1 MGKKTDIDLDDLLDG
16 EVTTATDQ
24 EQPTLSGELEIDI
37 NLIYPDPN
45 QPRKIFDQE
54 KLLELAESI
63 KENGLVQPITIK
75 DDGTGKYIII
85 AGERRYRA
93 HLLAGLEKI
102 KVNITDYKEV
112 TSEVQLIENIQRED
126 LTPFEIAL
134 SIKAIWE
141 QGKYT
146 KKSDLAKKIGKQA
159 PYVSK
164 AFAVFNLC
172 DEIIGHL
179 KANHSDIGLDILQ
192 EISREPNPEEQLY
205 YYNQYS
211 AGEITREDIRRRVK
225 FSLDNLADEKE
236 KLDNEAYAKILKEDI
251 LSGTASVWLCEYP
264 MGKER
269 AEVEIKDNEDLI
281 FRHKNDFLKI
291 KEWKKIY
298 TENEKTR
305 DNEEREREKLNDE
318 TFAKEVRQ
326 LIFSGSHTPSD
337 GSYIWI
343 NNKCVSFANV
353 NDTAKIKEW
362 KEAYTKAK
370 EEKQKS
376 LLSLEDCETIEI
388 EDFKEEIIKYEEMI
402 KYGEILANNEHLIK
416 ITDILEKRIKGEN
429 EDSLSSKAKMEGLIE
444 NDFIISTN
452 RRFIF
457 TDSYEDEVIF
467 FTNEEQKNIF
477 MQLEAKKRFY
487 EITEHADFDGVGT
500 VTIENDVFSTS
511 DFTIIDNTLLLQ
523 FSNLLLTKEEK
534 EDLFQDIH
542 NLREKYQKSFEERK
556 EKVL

>member
-1 MGKKTDIDLDDLLDG
+1 MSKNNIDLDNLLGD

-45 QPRKIFDQE
+45 QPRKIFDNE

-63 KENGLVQPITIK
+63 KEHGLIQPITIK
-75 DDGTGKYIII
+75 DDGTGKYILI

-134 SIKAIWE
+134 SIKEIWE

-146 KKSDLAKKIGKQA
+146 KKSDLAKAIGKPA

-172 DEIIGHL
+172 DEILDHL
-179 KANHSDIGLDILQ
+179 KSNHNNIGLDILQ
-192 EISREPNPEEQLY
+192 EISREPNRGEQLE
-205 YYNQYS
+205 YYNDYL
-211 AGEITREDIRRRVK
+211 AGEITREEIRNRVK
-225 FSLDNLADEKE
+225 CSLDTHENGKE
-236 KLDNEAYAKILKEDI
+236 KLDNEPYAKILKEDI
-251 LSGTASVWLCEYP
+251 LSGTATVWFCEYP
-264 MGKER
+264 AGEER
-269 AEVEIKDNEDLI
+269 AEVTIEKENLS
-281 FRHKNDFLKI
+281 FRHKSDYIKI
-291 KEWKKIY
+291 KEWHNAYKENKRAKDKK
-298 TENEKTR
+298 EAEK
-305 DNEEREREKLNDE
+305 EKLNDE
-318 TFAKEVRQ
+318 AFAEEVKNI
-326 LIFSGSHTPSD
+326 IFAGN
-337 GSYIWI
+337 YITEDCNFLWM
-343 NNKCVSFANV
+343 NKHPVSFENQ
-353 NDTAKIKEW
+353 NDIAKIKEW
-362 KEAYTKAK
+362 KEAYAKAK

-388 EDFKEEIIKYEEMI
+388 EDFKEEIIKYEVMI
-402 KYGEILANNEHLIK
+402 KEGDILANDEHLIK
-416 ITDILEKRIKGEN
+416 ITDILEKRIKGQDI
-429 EDSLSSKAKMEGLIE
+429 DSLSSKVKMEGLI
-444 NDFIISTN
+444 NNGFVISTN

-457 TDSYEDEVIF
+457 TSRYDEVVF
-467 FTNEEQKNIF
+467 FTDEEQKNIF
-477 MQLEAKKRFY
+477 MQLEAKERF
-487 EITEHADFDGVGT
+487 EDTAENANFDGVNT
-500 VTIENDVFSTS
+500 VSIENDVFSTS

-523 FSNLLLTKEEK
+523 FSNLLLTKEDK
-534 EDLFQDIH
+534 ENLFQDIH
-542 NLREKYQKSFEERK
+542 NLREKYQKSFEERT

>member
-1 MGKKTDIDLDDLLDG
+1 MDKNNIDLDDLLGD

-45 QPRKIFDQE
+45 QPRKIFDEE
-54 KLLELAESI
+54 KLSELAESI
-63 KENGLVQPITIK
+63 KEHGLIQPITIK
-75 DDGTGKYIII
+75 DDGTGKYILI

-134 SIKAIWE
+134 SIKDIWE
-141 QGKYT
+141 EGKYT
-146 KKSDLAKKIGKQA
+146 KKSDLAKAIGKQA
-159 PYVSK
+159 AYVSK
-164 AFAVFNLC
+164 SFAVFNLC
-172 DEIIGHL
+172 DEIIEHL
-179 KANHSDIGLDILQ
+179 KSNHSDIGLDILQ
-192 EISREPNPEEQLY
+192 EISREPNPKRQLS

-211 AGEITREDIRRRVK
+211 AGEITRENIRTNVK
-225 FSLDNLADEKE
+225 RSLDNFENEKE
-236 KLDNEAYAKILKEDI
+236 KLVSIHYAEVIKEDI
-251 LSGTASVWLCEYP
+251 LSGAANANLFDYP
-264 MGKER
+264 EKH
-269 AEVEIKDNEDLI
+269 AEVKKDKETLI
-281 FRHKNDFLKI
+281 FGHKNDLEKI
-291 KEWKKIY
+291 KQWKETFNKNK
-298 TENEKTR
+298 EAK
-305 DNEEREREKLNDE
+305 DKEEAEREKLNDE
-318 TFAKEVRQ
+318 TFAEEVKKS
-326 LIFSGSHTPSD
+326 IFNDNWVSSD
-337 GSYIWI
+337 NTSIYI
-343 NNKCVSFANV
+343 NNKVIPFRNE
-353 NDTAKIKEW
+353 NDIAKIKEW
-362 KEAYTKAK
+362 KEAYIKAK

-402 KYGEILANNEHLIK
+402 KDGDILVNDEHLIK
-416 ITDILEKRIKGEN
+416 ITDILEERIKGES
-429 EDSLSSKAKMEGLIE
+429 EDSLSTEENIKGLIR
-444 NDFIISTN
+444 NGFVISSN

-457 TDSYEDEVIF
+457 TNRYDDVVF

-477 MQLEAKKRFY
+477 MQLEAKERF
-487 EITEHADFDGVGT
+487 EDTSDNANFDGVNT
-500 VTIENDVFSTS
+500 VSIENDIFSTS
-511 DFTIIDNTLLLQ
+511 DFTIIDNTFLLQ

-542 NLREKYQKSFEERK
+542 NLREKFQKSFEERK

>member
-1 MGKKTDIDLDDLLDG
+1 MGANTNIDLEDLLDG

-24 EQPTLSGELEIDI
+24 KQPTLSGELEIDI

-146 KKSDLAKKIGKQA
+146 KKSDLAKKIGKPA

-172 DEIIGHL
+172 DEIIEHL
-179 KANHSDIGLDILQ
+179 KSNHSDIGLDILQ
-192 EISREPNPEEQLY
+192 EISREPNHKKQLE
-205 YYNQYS
+205 YYNDYS
-211 AGEITREDIRRRVK
+211 AGEITREVIRTRVK
-225 FSLDNLADEKE
+225 WSLDNLENEIE
-236 KLDNEAYAKILKEDI
+236 KLNSIHYAEVLKEDI
-251 LSGTASVWLCEYP
+251 LSGVASVWLCEYP
-264 MGKER
+264 KGEEQ
-269 AEVEIKDNEDLI
+269 AEVKNDKETLI
-281 FRHKNDFLKI
+281 FKHKNDFLKI
-291 KEWKKIY
+291 KEWKEIY
-298 TENEKTR
+298 KENEKVK
-305 DNEEREREKLNDE
+305 DKEESEREKLNDE
-318 TFAKEVRQ
+318 TFAEEVKQ
-326 LIFSGSHTPSD
+326 KIFSGSHTPSD

-343 NNKCVSFANV
+343 NNKYVSFENQ
-353 NDTAKIKEW
+353 NDIAKIKEW

-402 KYGEILANNEHLIK
+402 KEGDILVNDEHLIK
-416 ITDILEKRIKGEN
+416 ITDILEERIKGES
-429 EDSLSSKAKMEGLIE
+429 EDSLSTEENIKGLIR
-444 NDFIISTN
+444 NDFVISSN

-457 TDSYEDEVIF
+457 TNRYDDVVF

-477 MQLEAKKRFY
+477 MQLEAKERF
-487 EITEHADFDGVGT
+487 EDTADNANFDGVNT
-500 VTIENDVFSTS
+500 VSIENDIFSTS
-511 DFTIIDNTLLLQ
+511 NFTIIDNTLLLQ

-542 NLREKYQKSFEERK
+542 NLREKFQKSFEERK

>member
-1 MGKKTDIDLDDLLDG
+1 MSKNNIDLDDLLGD

-45 QPRKIFDQE
+45 QPRKIFDNE
-54 KLLELAESI
+54 KLLELSESI
-63 KENGLVQPITIK
+63 KEHGLIQPITIK
-75 DDGTGKYIII
+75 DDGTGKYILI

-134 SIKAIWE
+134 SIKEIWE

-146 KKSDLAKKIGKQA
+146 KKSDLAKAIGKPS

-172 DEIIGHL
+172 DEIIDHL

-225 FSLDNLADEKE
+225 FSLNNLEDEKE
-236 KLDNEAYAKILKEDI
+236 KLDNEAYSKILKEDI
-251 LSGTASVWLCEYP
+251 LSGVASVWLLEYP
-264 MGKER
+264 TGKER
-269 AEVEIKDNEDLI
+269 AEVTIEKNDLT

-305 DNEEREREKLNDE
+305 DKEEREREKLNDE
-318 TFAKEVRQ
+318 TFAEDVKKA
-326 LIFSGSHTPSD
+326 IFAGNSHVPSD

-343 NNKCVSFANV
+343 NNKCISFGNE
-353 NDTAKIKEW
+353 NDIAKIKEW

-388 EDFKEEIIKYEEMI
+388 GDFEKEIIKYEEMI
-402 KYGEILANNEHLIK
+402 KDGDILANDEHLIK
-416 ITDILEKRIKGEN
+416 ITDILEKRIKGQDI
-429 EDSLSSKAKMEGLIE
+429 DSLSSKAK
-444 NDFIISTN
+444 
-452 RRFIF
+452 
-457 TDSYEDEVIF
+457 EVVF
-467 FTNEEQKNIF
+467 FTEEEQKNIF
-477 MQLEAKKRFY
+477 MQLEAEEVFKDTA
-487 EITEHADFDGVGT
+487 ENANFDGVNT
-500 VTIENDVFSTS
+500 VSIENDVFSTS
-511 DFTIIDNTLLLQ
+511 NFTIIDNTLLLQ

-534 EDLFQDIH
+534 EGLFQDIH

>member
-1 MGKKTDIDLDDLLDG
+1 MTNNNIDLDDLLG
-16 EVTTATDQ
+16 NEITTATDQ
-24 EQPTLSGELEIDI
+24 EQTILSGELEIDI

-45 QPRKIFDQE
+45 QPRKIFDEE

-63 KENGLVQPITIK
+63 KENGLVQAITIK

-126 LTPFEIAL
+126 LSPFEIAL
-134 SIKAIWE
+134 SIKEIWE

-146 KKSDLAKKIGKQA
+146 KKSDLAKKIGKPA
-159 PYVSK
+159 TYVSK

-172 DEIIGHL
+172 DEIIDHL
-179 KANHSDIGLDILQ
+179 KSNHSDIGLDILQ

-211 AGEITREDIRRRVK
+211 AGEITREDIRKRVK
-225 FSLDNLADEKE
+225 WSLDNLEEEKE
-236 KLDNEAYAKILKEDI
+236 KLDNEAYSKILKEDI

-264 MGKER
+264 TGKER
-269 AEVEIKDNEDLI
+269 AQVTIEKNDLN

-305 DNEEREREKLNDE
+305 DKEESEREKLNDE
-318 TFAKEVRQ
+318 TFAKEVKQ

-343 NNKCVSFANV
+343 NNKCISFGNV
-353 NDTAKIKEW
+353 NDTKKIKEW
-362 KEAYTKAK
+362 KEAYTKAQ

-376 LLSLEDCETIEI
+376 FTPLEDCKKM
-388 EDFKEEIIKYEEMI
+388 DSDKLKEEIIELEERI
-402 KYGEILANNEHLIK
+402 ILGEISVDDFYVYN
-416 ITDILEKRIKGEN
+416 ITNILEEKLKGTQ
-429 EDSLSSKAKMEGLIE
+429 EDSFSTEAKIEGLIR
-444 NDFIISTN
+444 NGFIISKN
-452 RRFIF
+452 KRFIF
-457 TDSYEDEVIF
+457 TSAYDDVVF
-467 FTNEEQKNIF
+467 FTNEEQKKVFIPLQIKNDFEENIEN
-477 MQLEAKKRFY
+477 MNSNGRD
-487 EITEHADFDGVGT
+487 EIL
-500 VTIENDVFSTS
+500 IENDVFTASNLS
-511 DFTIIDNTLLLQ
+511 IIDNSILLQ
-523 FSNLLLTKEEK
+523 FSDLLLNEKDKEE
-534 EDLFQDIH
+534 LFQDIR

>member
-1 MGKKTDIDLDDLLDG
+1 MGANTNIDLEDLLDG

-45 QPRKIFDQE
+45 QPRKIFDEE

-75 DDGTGKYIII
+75 DDGTGKHIII

-172 DEIIGHL
+172 DEIIEHL

-192 EISREPNPEEQLY
+192 EISREPNPKKQLS

-211 AGEITREDIRRRVK
+211 AGEITRDNIRTNVK
-225 FSLDNLADEKE
+225 RSLDNFENEKE
-236 KLDNEAYAKILKEDI
+236 KLGSIDYAEVIKEDI
-251 LSGTASVWLCEYP
+251 LSGVACVWLFEYP
-264 MGKER
+264 EKH
-269 AEVEIKDNEDLI
+269 AEVKNEIETLI
-281 FRHKNDFLKI
+281 FGHENDLKKI
-291 KEWKKIY
+291 KQWKEIY
-298 TENEKTR
+298 NKNKEAK
-305 DNEEREREKLNDE
+305 DKEEREREKLNDE
-318 TFAKEVRQ
+318 AFAEKVKKEIFTGSFVFGDGTGVRVENE
-326 LIFSGSHTPSD
+326 LIRFE
-337 GSYIWI
+337 
-343 NNKCVSFANV
+343 NE
-353 NDTAKIKEW
+353 NDAIKIKEW
-362 KEAYTKAK
+362 KEAYDRAK

-402 KYGEILANNEHLIK
+402 KDGDILVNDEHLIK

-429 EDSLSSKAKMEGLIE
+429 EDSLSSKEKMEGLIE
-444 NDFIISTN
+444 NDFIISSN

-457 TDSYEDEVIF
+457 TDNYDDEVIF
-467 FTNEEQKNIF
+467 FINEEQKNIF
-477 MQLEAKKRFY
+477 IQLEAKKIF
-487 EITEHADFDGVGT
+487 EETAENANCNGVNT
-500 VTIENDVFSTS
+500 VSIENDVFSTS
-511 DFTIIDNTLLLQ
+511 DFTIIDNTILLQ

-534 EDLFQDIH
+534 EELFQDIH
-542 NLREKYQKSFEERK
+542 NLREKFQKSFEERK

>member
-1 MGKKTDIDLDDLLDG
+1 MSKNNIDLDNLLGD

-24 EQPTLSGELEIDI
+24 EQPTLRGELEIDI

-45 QPRKIFDQE
+45 QPRKIFDNE

-63 KENGLVQPITIK
+63 KEHGLIQPITIK
-75 DDGTGKYIII
+75 DDGTGKYILI

-93 HLLAGLEKI
+93 HLLAGLKKI

-134 SIKAIWE
+134 SIKEIWE

-146 KKSDLAKKIGKQA
+146 KKSDLAKAIGKPA

-172 DEIIGHL
+172 DEILDHL
-179 KANHSDIGLDILQ
+179 KSNHNNIGLDILQ
-192 EISREPNPEEQLY
+192 EISREPNRGEQLE
-205 YYNQYS
+205 YYNDYL
-211 AGEITREDIRRRVK
+211 AGEITREEIRNRVK
-225 FSLDNLADEKE
+225 CSLDTHENGKE
-236 KLDNEAYAKILKEDI
+236 KLDNEPYAKILKEDI
-251 LSGTASVWLCEYP
+251 LSGTATVWFCEYP
-264 MGKER
+264 AGEER
-269 AEVEIKDNEDLI
+269 AEVTIEKENLS
-281 FRHKNDFLKI
+281 FRHKSDYIKI
-291 KEWKKIY
+291 KEWHNAYKENKRAKDKK
-298 TENEKTR
+298 EAEK
-305 DNEEREREKLNDE
+305 EKLNDE
-318 TFAKEVRQ
+318 AFAEEVKNI
-326 LIFSGSHTPSD
+326 IFAGN
-337 GSYIWI
+337 YITEDCNFLWM
-343 NNKCVSFANV
+343 NKHPVSFENQ
-353 NDTAKIKEW
+353 NDIAKIKEW
-362 KEAYTKAK
+362 KEAYAKAK

-402 KYGEILANNEHLIK
+402 KDGDLLVNDEHLIK
-416 ITDILEKRIKGEN
+416 ITDILEKRIKGQDI
-429 EDSLSSKAKMEGLIE
+429 DSLSSKAKIEGLIC
-444 NDFIISTN
+444 NGFVISTN

-457 TDSYEDEVIF
+457 TTRYDEVVF

-477 MQLEAKKRFY
+477 MQLEAKERF
-487 EITEHADFDGVGT
+487 EDIAENANFDGVNT
-500 VTIENDVFSTS
+500 VSIENDVFSTS

-542 NLREKYQKSFEERK
+542 NLREKFQKSFEERK

>member
-1 MGKKTDIDLDDLLDG
+1 MNKNDINLDDLVGD

-63 KENGLVQPITIK
+63 KEHGLVQPITIK
-75 DDGTGKYIII
+75 DDGTGKYILI

-134 SIKAIWE
+134 SIKDIWE

-172 DEIIGHL
+172 DEIIDHL
-179 KANHSDIGLDILQ
+179 KSNHSDIGLDILQ

-225 FSLDNLADEKE
+225 FSLDNLVDEKE

-251 LSGTASVWLCEYP
+251 LSGVASVWLCEYP
-264 MGKER
+264 TGKER
-269 AEVEIKDNEDLI
+269 AQVTIEKNDLN

-298 TENEKTR
+298 TENENTK
-305 DNEEREREKLNDE
+305 DKEEREKEKLNDE
-318 TFAKEVRQ
+318 IFAEKVKQ

-343 NNKCVSFANV
+343 NNKCVSFANE
-353 NDTAKIKEW
+353 NDTTKIKEW

-388 EDFKEEIIKYEEMI
+388 EDFKEEIIKYEEMV
-402 KYGEILANNEHLIK
+402 KDGDILVNDEHLIK
-416 ITDILEKRIKGEN
+416 ITDILEEKIKGEN
-429 EDSLSSKAKMEGLIE
+429 EDSLSNKARMEGLID
-444 NDFIISTN
+444 NGFVISVN

-457 TDSYEDEVIF
+457 TNRYDDVIF
-467 FTNEEQKNIF
+467 FTNEDQKNIF
-477 MQLEAKKRFY
+477 MELEAKEKFKDTA
-487 EITEHADFDGVGT
+487 ENANFDGVNT
-500 VTIENDVFSTS
+500 VSIENDVFSTS
-511 DFTIIDNTLLLQ
+511 DFTIIDNNMLLQ

-534 EDLFQDIH
+534 EELFQDIH

>member
-1 MGKKTDIDLDDLLDG
+1 MTKNNIDLDDLLGD

-37 NLIYPDPN
+37 KLIYPDPN
-45 QPRKIFDQE
+45 QPRKIFDNE
-54 KLLELAESI
+54 KLLELSESI
-63 KENGLVQPITIK
+63 KEHGLIQPITIK
-75 DDGTGKYIII
+75 DDGTGKYILI

-146 KKSDLAKKIGKQA
+146 KKSDLSKAIGKPA
-159 PYVSK
+159 SYVSK
-164 AFAVFNLC
+164 AFAVFNLS
-172 DEIIGHL
+172 DEIIEHL

-192 EISREPNPEEQLY
+192 EISREPNSEEQLY

-211 AGEITREDIRRRVK
+211 AGEITRENIRRRVK
-225 FSLDNLADEKE
+225 ISLDNLEDEKE
-236 KLDNEAYAKILKEDI
+236 KLDNETYAKILKEDI
-251 LSGTASVWLCEYP
+251 ISGAASVWLCEYP
-264 MGKER
+264 AGQER
-269 AEVEIKDNEDLI
+269 AQVQIKDNEDLN

-298 TENEKTR
+298 TENKNTK
-305 DNEEREREKLNDE
+305 DKEEREREKLNDE
-318 TFAKEVRQ
+318 VFAEKVRKE
-326 LIFSGSHTPSD
+326 IFAGVSYVSD
-337 GSYIWI
+337 DGTSLYLD
-343 NNKCVSFANV
+343 NKFIRFENE
-353 NDTAKIKEW
+353 NDTTKIKEW
-362 KEAYTKAK
+362 KEAYIKAK

-388 EDFKEEIIKYEEMI
+388 EDFKSEIIKYEEMI
-402 KYGEILANNEHLIK
+402 KEGDVLVNNEHLIK
-416 ITDILEKRIKGEN
+416 ITDILEKRIKGEG
-429 EDSLSSKAKMEGLIE
+429 EDSLSSEENIKGLIR
-444 NDFIISTN
+444 NGFVISTN
-452 RRFIF
+452 RRFALNNNY
-457 TDSYEDEVIF
+457 DDVVF
-467 FTNEEQKNIF
+467 FTSEEQKNTF
-477 MQLEAKKRFY
+477 MQFEAKTRF
-487 EITEHADFDGVGT
+487 EDTAESANFEGVNT
-500 VTIENDVFSTS
+500 VSIENDVFSTS

-534 EDLFQDIH
+534 EELFQDIH
-542 NLREKYQKSFEERK
+542 NLREKFQKSFEERK

>member
-1 MGKKTDIDLDDLLDG
+1 MGANNNMDLDDLLG
-16 EVTTATDQ
+16 NEVTTATDQ
-24 EQPTLSGELEIDI
+24 EQATLSGELEIDI

-45 QPRKIFDQE
+45 QPRKIFDEE
-54 KLLELAESI
+54 KLSELAESI
-63 KENGLVQPITIK
+63 KEHGLIQPITIK
-75 DDGTGKYIII
+75 DDGTGKYILI

-146 KKSDLAKKIGKQA
+146 KKSDLAKAIGKPA

-172 DEIIGHL
+172 DEIIEHL
-179 KANHSDIGLDILQ
+179 KSNHSDIGLDILQ
-192 EISREPNPEEQLY
+192 EISREPNHKKQLE
-205 YYNQYS
+205 YYNDYS
-211 AGEITREDIRRRVK
+211 AGEITREVIRTRVK
-225 FSLDNLADEKE
+225 WSLDNLENEIE
-236 KLDNEAYAKILKEDI
+236 KLNSVHYAEVLKEDI
-251 LSGTASVWLCEYP
+251 LSGVASVWLCEYP
-264 MGKER
+264 KGEEQ
-269 AEVEIKDNEDLI
+269 AEVKNDKETLI
-281 FRHKNDFLKI
+281 FKHKNDFLKI
-291 KEWKKIY
+291 KEWKEIY
-298 TENEKTR
+298 NKNKVAKEQ
-305 DNEEREREKLNDE
+305 EESEREKLNDE
-318 TFAKEVRQ
+318 TFAEEVKKE
-326 LIFSGSHTPSD
+326 IFAD
-337 GSYIWI
+337 SYVFGDSTGVYI
-343 NNKCVSFANV
+343 NNKLIRFANE
-353 NDTAKIKEW
+353 NDIAKIKEW
-362 KEAYTKAK
+362 KEAYIKAK

-376 LLSLEDCETIEI
+376 LLSLEDCKTIEI
-388 EDFKEEIIKYEEMI
+388 EDFKEEIIKYEEMV
-402 KYGEILANNEHLIK
+402 KNGDILVSDEHLIK
-416 ITDILEKRIKGEN
+416 ITDILEKRIKGEG
-429 EDSLSSKAKMEGLIE
+429 EDSLSNKAKMGGLIS
-444 NDFIISTN
+444 NGFVISAN

-457 TDSYEDEVIF
+457 TNRYDDVVF

-477 MQLEAKKRFY
+477 MQLEAKERF
-487 EITEHADFDGVGT
+487 EDTADNANFDGVDT
-500 VTIENDVFSTS
+500 VPIENDVFSTS

-534 EDLFQDIH
+534 EELFQDIH